1 MKSILNYLNLIL
13 NFLPFNGYKLVLGA
27 VLGIVAKLIVKEVPT
42 ADDIRA
48 LLEALSTIG
57 FSLAGLGLGHKVV
70 KIGVKAMD

>member
-1 MKSILNYLNLIL
+1 MRSILNWLNILL
-13 NFLPFNGYKLVLGA
+13 NFLPFNGYKLVIGA

>member
-13 NFLPFNGYKLVLGA
+13 NFLPFNGYKLVIGA
-27 VLGIVAKLIVKEVPT
+27 VLAIVAKLIVKEVPT

-57 FSLAGLGLGHKVV
+57 FSLAGIGLGHKVV
-70 KIGVKAMD
+70 KVGVKALD